1 MNPPPARPNS
11 RLSAQPP
18 PPPRA
23 PTLPPLSP
31 ICPLNSSLLQP
42 LSFHYS
48 LSIWHRGQGRCS
60 PRSRNWFLIG
70 SVLSTARTS
79 DAKDPPLSRRPKEF
93 SGTRGVSVFLPPR
106 RATEPVIH
114 YSRFWKS
121 IKGCFFFFFFP
132 PKAVL
137 THETLISQ
145 VNFQNWLL
153 TNCHFAWG
161 SEVRTFLLR
170 VKSQF
175 LY

>member
-121 IKGCFFFFFFP
+121 IKGFFFFLLL

-145 VNFQNWLL
+145 VNLQNWLL

-161 SEVRTFLLR
+161 SEVRKFLWR
-170 VKSQF
+170 VK
-175 LY
+175 